1 MRPKGNSM
9 KKKTTKHPYAMETQL
24 IHGRAY
30 TKKWDY
36 NHHVVPPIS
45 SSSTFRLD
53 STQRGA
59 KGFVE
64 FAHADEDL
72 SVFSR
77 APVYIYDRLGEPNK
91 DILEENLATA
101 ENGEAAVTFSSGMAA
116 IAAVFGILTGS
127 GDEIIAHRMLYGS
140 TYSLIKNWF
149 PRYRIGIHW
158 VDFLEPNCLKRKF
171 TPRTKVVYFESPV
184 NPSMEVI
191 DIEKIV
197 EVVRTENRKRSS
209 RNRIAVVI
217 DNTFATPFCQ
227 RPLDLGVDFVVHSLT
242 KGICGFGTDVGGA
255 VVTDRKHYD
264 HLLQYRKDFGGVLAP
279 KSAWPI
285 LVYGLP
291 SLPIRMKRQQATAL
305 EVAKFLRTDRRV
317 AGVHYPGL
325 DTFPYYSLAKKQMHD
340 YEGNFAPGS
349 LLYFTLKGKDPQIRK
364 AKAERMINHL
374 AKEAYAITLAV
385 SLGNVRTL
393 VEHPSSMTH
402 STIPVEK
409 QLQRGV
415 DPGGIRLSIG
425 LEDADDIITDLSA
438 ALSRFE

>member
-1 MRPKGNSM
+1 M
-9 KKKTTKHPYAMETQL
+9 KKKSLKRKYAMETRL
-24 IHGRAY
+24 IQGQAY

-45 SSSTFRLD
+45 SSSAFRLD

-64 FAHADEDL
+64 FGHADEDL

-77 APVYIYDRLGEPNK
+77 APIYIYDRLGEPNK

-101 ENGEAAVTFSSGMAA
+101 EKGETAVTFSSGMAA
-116 IAAVFGILTGS
+116 ISGVLGILTGS
-127 GDEIIAHRMLYGS
+127 GDEIVAHRMLYGC
-140 TYSLIKNWF
+140 TYSLLKNWF
-149 PRYRIGIHW
+149 PRYRIAVHW
-158 VDFLEPNCLKRKF
+158 VDFLQPEGVRRRF

-191 DIEKIV
+191 DIKRIV
-197 EVVRTENRKRSS
+197 EIVRDENRDRSPRQKIS
-209 RNRIAVVI
+209 VVI

-227 RPLDLGVDFVVHSLT
+227 RPIEFGVDFVVHSLT
-242 KGICGFGTDVGGA
+242 KGICGFGTDMGGA
-255 VVTDRKHYD
+255 VITSRKHYD

-291 SLPIRMKRQQATAL
+291 SLPTRMKRQQETAL
-305 EVAKFLRTDRRV
+305 KVATFLASHRHV
-317 AGVHYPGL
+317 EAVHYPGL
-325 DTFPYYSLAKKQMHD
+325 NSFPFYPLARKQMRD

-349 LLYFTLKGKDPQIRK
+349 LLYFTLQGRDPQTRRR
-364 AKAERMINHL
+364 KAERVINFL
-374 AKEAYAITLAV
+374 AAKAYSITLAV
-385 SLGNVRTL
+385 SLGNIRTL

-402 STIPVEK
+402 STIPLEK
-409 QLQRGV
+409 QLRRGV
-415 DPGGIRLSIG
+415 DPGGIRLSFG
-425 LEDADDIITDLSA
+425 LEDARDIIGDLSA
-438 ALSRFE
+438 ALGAL

>member
-1 MRPKGNSM
+1 M
-9 KKKTTKHPYAMETQL
+9 KKKQPENAYSMETRL
-24 IHGRAY
+24 IHGKAY
-30 TKKWDY
+30 TPKWDY

-59 KGFVE
+59 RGFVE

-77 APVYIYDRLGEPNK
+77 APIYIYDRLGEPNK
-91 DILEENLATA
+91 DILEQNLASA
-101 ENGEAAVTFSSGMAA
+101 ENGEAAVTFASGMAA
-116 IAAVFGILTGS
+116 IAAVLGILTGS
-127 GDEIIAHRMLYGS
+127 GDEIVAHRMLYGC
-140 TYSLIKNWF
+140 TYSLMRNWL
-149 PRYRIGIHW
+149 PRYRICVHW
-158 VDFLEPNCLKRKF
+158 VDFLQPDAFRRRL

-197 EVVRTENRKRSS
+197 EIVHEENQRRRAK
-209 RNRIAVVI
+209 NRMYIVI

-227 RPLDLGVDFVVHSLT
+227 RPLEMGVDFVVHSLT
-242 KGICGFGTDVGGA
+242 KGICGFGTDMGGA

-305 EVAKFLRTDRRV
+305 EVAKFLRTDHRV
-317 AGVHYPGL
+317 ESVHYPGL
-325 DTFPYYSLAKKQMHD
+325 ESFPYYARAKKQMRD
-340 YEGNFAPGS
+340 YDGNFAPGS
-349 LLYFTLKGKDPQIRK
+349 LLYFTLKGKDPKTREH
-364 AKAERMINHL
+364 KAERLINHL
-374 AKEAYAITLAV
+374 ARNAYSITLAV
-385 SLGNVRTL
+385 SLGNIRTL

-425 LEDADDIITDLSA
+425 LEDPDDIITDLSDG
-438 ALSRFE
+438 LSRIG